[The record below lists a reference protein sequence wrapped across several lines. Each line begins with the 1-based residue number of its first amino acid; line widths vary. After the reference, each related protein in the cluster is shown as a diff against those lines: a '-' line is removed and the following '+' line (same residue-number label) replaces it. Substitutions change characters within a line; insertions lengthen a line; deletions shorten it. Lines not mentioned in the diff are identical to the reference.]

1 FAAAGDTVI
10 DQRLADDV
18 ADSEARVERGVGVLE
33 HHLELAPVGPHLAAR
48 QRIDALAVDAD
59 LARGRVEQF
68 EDRLARGRLAA
79 PALADEAQSLARGDV
94 EGDAVDRVDLPD
106 GALQQALFD
115 REMLDEPANRKQRR
129 GAPTLALP
137 RLGGGEWGGARHR
150 LDHAKATRSEW
161 KQAAKCPASFSSKAG
176 ISRPHISV
184 AKAQR
189 ASNGQPGVA
198 SLSDGTV
205 PGISASRGT
214 CSTSRV

>member
-1 FAAAGDTVI
+1 FAAAGNTVI

-79 PALADEAQSLARGDV
+79 PALADEAQGLTRADV

-106 GALQQALFD
+106 GALQQPLFD
-115 REMLDEPANRKQRR
+115 REMLDEAANRKQRR
-129 GAPTLALP
+129 GQS
-137 RLGGGEWGGARHR
+137 
-150 LDHAKATRSEW
+150 HAKATRSEW
-161 KQAAKCPASFSSKAG
+161 KQAAKCPGTFSSKTG
-176 ISRPHISV
+176 ISRPQMSV
-184 AKAQR
+184 AKEQR
-189 ASNGQPGVA
+189 ASNGQPGMA

-205 PGISASRGT
+205 PGISASRRT
-214 CSTSRV
+214 CSTSRVAPRRGT